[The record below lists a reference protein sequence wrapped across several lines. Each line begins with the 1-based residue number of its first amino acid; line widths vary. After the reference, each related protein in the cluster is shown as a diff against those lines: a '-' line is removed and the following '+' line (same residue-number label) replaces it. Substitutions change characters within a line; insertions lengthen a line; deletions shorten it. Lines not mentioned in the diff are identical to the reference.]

1 MNIISNIV
9 INRYNDM
16 TFLCNVFFVRALFQW
31 GFTEKR
37 KGGEGISSLRRKVF
51 EKNLAFRHNNKK
63 PLSCSIMKQKPF
75 ISFKLNSQF
84 IYWTIWFLCVNKM
97 KLEKTY
103 CSIHFYRRVFSG
115 YWTVEKNFL
124 AFFRSTRDFSV
135 FLCSK
140 IHQRCLGQM
149 VKLV

>member
-16 TFLCNVFFVRALFQW
+16 TFLCNVFFVQSIISV
-31 GFTEKR
+31 GFHKKGR
-37 KGGEGISSLRRKVF
+37 GGGEGISSLRRKVF

-84 IYWTIWFLCVNKM
+84 IY
-97 KLEKTY
+97 
-103 CSIHFYRRVFSG
+103 
-115 YWTVEKNFL
+115 
-124 AFFRSTRDFSV
+124 
-135 FLCSK
+135 
-140 IHQRCLGQM
+140 
-149 VKLV
+149 

>member
-16 TFLCNVFFVRALFQW
+16 TFFYVMYSLSEHYFSGVSQ
-31 GFTEKR
+31 KR
-37 KGGEGISSLRRKVF
+37 KEGREGISSLRRKVF

-84 IYWTIWFLCVNKM
+84 IY
-97 KLEKTY
+97 
-103 CSIHFYRRVFSG
+103 
-115 YWTVEKNFL
+115 
-124 AFFRSTRDFSV
+124 
-135 FLCSK
+135 
-140 IHQRCLGQM
+140 
-149 VKLV
+149 

>member
-1 MNIISNIV
+1 MFMVAGMNIISNIV

-31 GFTEKR
+31 GFTKKEE
-37 KGGEGISSLRRKVF
+37 GGEGISSLRRKVF

-84 IYWTIWFLCVNKM
+84 IY
-97 KLEKTY
+97 
-103 CSIHFYRRVFSG
+103 
-115 YWTVEKNFL
+115 
-124 AFFRSTRDFSV
+124 
-135 FLCSK
+135 
-140 IHQRCLGQM
+140 
-149 VKLV
+149 